1 MNRLIAALLG
11 CVLLTS
17 FPSFSASL
25 PFNDWFYRRFH
36 ASELRVRPI
45 EGIQERISDGKL
57 HLTLKDFL
65 ELVLKNSTDINLI
78 RLNVYT
84 QADQITAAKAPLDP
98 VLQFGFST
106 LRSVTPQFTEIGGA
120 ETLSSLTQNSFINY
134 TQLLPTG
141 QTVTASFN
149 ALRTTSNSEFNFYNP
164 NINGILNIQILQPLL
179 QDRTRIQFKG
189 PLQIARTQLLITSE
203 QSEGTIADD
212 IAQAAVQYWEAVR
225 ARDFIKV
232 EQQTV
237 DLAKK
242 SYDRDKLALDL
253 GAIAKLA
260 IYQSETQVAERNR
273 DLIQAQYAYRTA
285 LDPLRRLMGADT
297 TPELRSLEIVLD
309 DDPATLPTETAIL
322 PYEDALA
329 AALRARPE
337 VSAAR
342 RRVGIDEINARIAH
356 NSLLPRLDLLAQGSG
371 TGLAGNQAASVS
383 LIGTPIPAT
392 TSGFGTSLGQAL
404 LFSSPTYGAG
414 LTFTFHVR
422 DSASSAQLSD
432 ALVNRTR
439 DLYTQRQ
446 IQQQITLDVRQAI
459 TSIELA
465 KNSIEAARKAR
476 DLALK
481 NVEAEQQRYELGG
494 STAFEVLDSQNRLA
508 NAENALLNAFVGY
521 QEAYVSYE
529 RSTWSLLDGLGM
541 VLETPKVK

>member
-1 MNRLIAALLG
+1 MVAALAG
-11 CVLLTS
+11 CVLLGCIPS
-17 FPSFSASL
+17 FPASV

-36 ASELRVRPI
+36 SSELRVRPI
-45 EGIQERISDGKL
+45 QGIQERISDGKL

-84 QADQITAAKAPLDP
+84 AADQITAAKGPLDP
-98 VLQFGFST
+98 LLILSFNT
-106 LRSVTPQFTEIGGA
+106 LRAVSPQFTEIGGA
-120 ETLSSLTQNSFINY
+120 QTLSSLTQTSFLSY
-134 TQLLPTG
+134 QQLLPTG
-141 QTVTASFN
+141 QTVTATFN
-149 ALRTTSNSEFNFYNP
+149 AIRSSSNSEFNFYNP
-164 NINGILNIQILQPLL
+164 NVNGILNIQVAQPLL

-203 QSEGTIADD
+203 QSEGQIADD
-212 IAQAAVQYWEAVR
+212 IAQAALQYWEAVR

-242 SYDRDKLALDL
+242 SYDRDKLSLDL

-273 DLIQAQYAYRTA
+273 DLIQAQYAFRTA
-285 LDPLRRLMGADT
+285 LDPLRRLMGADG
-297 TPELRSLEIVLD
+297 TPELRSMEIVLD
-309 DDPATLPTETAIL
+309 DDPAVLPTETAIL
-322 PYEDALA
+322 PYEQALA
-329 AALRARPE
+329 AALRVRPE

-404 LFSSPTYGAG
+404 LFNSPTYGAG
-414 LTFTFHVR
+414 LTFTFPVR
-422 DSASSAQLSD
+422 SSVASAQLSD
-432 ALVNRTR
+432 ALVSRTH

-446 IQQQITLDVRQAI
+446 VQQQITLDVRQAI

-465 KNSIEAARKAR
+465 TNSIEAARKAR
-476 DLALK
+476 DLASK

-521 QEAYVSYE
+521 QEAYISYE